1 MSEINSSCDICN
13 EINSN
18 ENNFFTKSLLKY
30 YKKYD
35 LETRIIYKNKN
46 FFVMPSVGPISPCH
60 LLVCPIKHVN
70 SFAQLDYNILEEA
83 TEFLINIL
91 KLVHDEYGC
100 VIAFEHG
107 SSKEGISSSSCS
119 HAHIHVLAAKI
130 PLEEKLKQKG
140 LYLEKIESIKEI
152 KSIFKNNTP
161 YFLIID
167 NKGVLWVT
175 EDEICRSQY
184 LRILCAEE
192 LGIKDGLWQNNI
204 GVKQMISNLNGRIS
218 GDKNYEF
225 GLKLGSNSMFENELM
240 IFENDIG
247 IDSKGAGT
255 QVFIKTDFAL
265 DRAGDNIDVILL
277 EEPEN
282 HLSHTN
288 LRKLIQK
295 VSESQEG
302 QMFITT
308 HNSLISTRLELNNL
322 LIMHTENSNNP
333 LTLKSLSANTSKYF
347 MKAPVTNII
356 EFIISKKA
364 ILVEG
369 PSEYILF
376 EKFYENVMQ
385 HKPEQDGVHIM
396 DIRGLS
402 FKRYLEVAKHLNSK
416 VAVITDND
424 GDGHKNCVEK
434 YTDFSNEQNIKI
446 FYDLD
451 NAKNTFEKVLFYK
464 NEELCI
470 ELFNDNAL
478 NFMLKNKTEAA
489 FTLLEKD
496 ANINVPEYIRGAIT
510 WISE

>member
-35 LETRIIYKNKN
+35 LETRIIYKNKK

-204 GVKQMISNLNGRIS
+204 GIKQMIS
-218 GDKNYEF
+218 
-225 GLKLGSNSMFENELM
+225 
-240 IFENDIG
+240 
-247 IDSKGAGT
+247 
-255 QVFIKTDFAL
+255 
-265 DRAGDNIDVILL
+265 
-277 EEPEN
+277 
-282 HLSHTN
+282 
-288 LRKLIQK
+288 
-295 VSESQEG
+295 
-302 QMFITT
+302 
-308 HNSLISTRLELNNL
+308 
-322 LIMHTENSNNP
+322 
-333 LTLKSLSANTSKYF
+333 
-347 MKAPVTNII
+347 TNIK
-356 EFIISKKA
+356 FKKH
-364 ILVEG
+364 
-369 PSEYILF
+369 F
-376 EKFYENVMQ
+376 
-385 HKPEQDGVHIM
+385 
-396 DIRGLS
+396 
-402 FKRYLEVAKHLNSK
+402 
-416 VAVITDND
+416 
-424 GDGHKNCVEK
+424 
-434 YTDFSNEQNIKI
+434 
-446 FYDLD
+446 
-451 NAKNTFEKVLFYK
+451 
-464 NEELCI
+464 
-470 ELFNDNAL
+470 
-478 NFMLKNKTEAA
+478 
-489 FTLLEKD
+489 
-496 ANINVPEYIRGAIT
+496 
-510 WISE
+510 